1 MLRLSCAARSNL
13 ESAVGA
19 VEYGAASGA
28 AGAPGDV
35 QLHNTDAELD
45 FEEQAAA
52 AGGLG
57 AAERSTVDKYLCVC
71 MINNLKTLSKVMSYI
86 SCRGRLGLVSGN
98 SHEIGITRQLACEVT
113 HASVGIRLTHSCLQ
127 SMLTG
132 AVVPVQSALR
142 QPGTLRSYE
151 AFLAR

>member
-1 MLRLSCAARSNL
+1 MLSVFLVLALRRLIHCVYHASQCVCRLSHPLTSLQAFIERNGLQTQQAPALPGGSVAAAVLQSQPSGADPGVDVLRLSCAARSNL

-52 AGGLG
+52 AGGPG
-57 AAERSTVDKYLCVC
+57 AAERK
-71 MINNLKTLSKVMSYI
+71 
-86 SCRGRLGLVSGN
+86 
-98 SHEIGITRQLACEVT
+98 
-113 HASVGIRLTHSCLQ
+113 
-127 SMLTG
+127 
-132 AVVPVQSALR
+132 PVI
-142 QPGTLRSYE
+142 
-151 AFLAR
+151 